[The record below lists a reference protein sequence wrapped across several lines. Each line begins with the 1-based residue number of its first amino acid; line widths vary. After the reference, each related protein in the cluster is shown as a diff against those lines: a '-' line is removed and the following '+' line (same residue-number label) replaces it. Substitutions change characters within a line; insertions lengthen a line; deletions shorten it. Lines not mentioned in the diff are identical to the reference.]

1 MIPLEGLF
9 DLELEKNRLN
19 KELSNIKSEI
29 EIINKRINNPNFIN
43 KAPSEIVEEVK
54 KKQNIF
60 IKKKEEIEK
69 ALFSL

>member
-9 DLELEKNRLN
+9 DIELEKNRLN